1 MWKGGTKNMQTEIGL
16 EKTKYLQL
24 KIEINCA
31 STCHTY
37 QCYNCTKG
45 QQSFEI
51 RDCYLAKKYTSGG
64 ALKHQGES
72 IKTKEKNYGYGNG
85 NKEETFI
92 LDIDQK

>member
-1 MWKGGTKNMQTEIGL
+1 MQTEIGL
-16 EKTKYLQL
+16 EKTKYLKL

-31 STCHTY
+31 SNCHTY

-72 IKTKEKNYGYGNG
+72 IKTKEKNLRKSDSRNRKRKQTDRGKVKKNR
-85 NKEETFI
+85 
-92 LDIDQK
+92 D

>member
-1 MWKGGTKNMQTEIGL
+1 MQTEIGL

-72 IKTKEKNYGYGNG
+72 IKTKEKNLRKSDSRNR
-85 NKEETFI
+85 KRK
-92 LDIDQK
+92 QKDRGKVKKNRD